1 MRYVITLD
9 TDTQLP
15 RDAARKLVGAAIHPL
30 NRPNLDPTDRLVTR
44 GYGIV
49 QPRVSI
55 SLVSASRSRFARIF
69 SGNTGIDP
77 YTTAVSDVYQDLF
90 GEGNFTG
97 KGLYDVDAFQA
108 ALNDRVPANKLLS
121 HDLFESL
128 FARAA
133 LATNIELLDDYPAHT
148 TPMRNGNIA
157 GRAAI
162 GKFCAG
168 FFPPIPDASGR
179 KVRNPLPLISRW
191 KILDNLRRSLVAPS
205 MFLWL
210 LAAWTIFPGL
220 AAALEFI
227 CSHHDRLPGLP
238 ARHDES
244 AHPSAGHSLDQS
256 FLERLG

>member
-30 NRPNLDPTDRLVTR
+30 NRPGLDLPDRLVTR

-108 ALNDRVPANKLLS
+108 ALNDRVPENNAEYDLLS
-121 HDLFESL
+121 RCLR
-128 FARAA
+128 AR
-133 LATNIELLDDYPAHT
+133 
-148 TPMRNGNIA
+148 
-157 GRAAI
+157 
-162 GKFCAG
+162 
-168 FFPPIPDASGR
+168 
-179 KVRNPLPLISRW
+179 RW
-191 KILDNLRRSLVAPS
+191 LR
-205 MFLWL
+205 
-210 LAAWTIFPGL
+210 I
-220 AAALEFI
+220 
-227 CSHHDRLPGLP
+227 
-238 ARHDES
+238 
-244 AHPSAGHSLDQS
+244 
-256 FLERLG
+256 